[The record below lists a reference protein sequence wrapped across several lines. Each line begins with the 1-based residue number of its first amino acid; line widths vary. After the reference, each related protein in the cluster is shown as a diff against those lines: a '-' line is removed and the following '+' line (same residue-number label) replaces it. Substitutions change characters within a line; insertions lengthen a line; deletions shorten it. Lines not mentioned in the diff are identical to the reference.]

1 MVSLNEAYD
10 ILERYYLV
18 LFDISDSNYE
28 NYDLDMAYTK
38 AMLEEI
44 VDKRG
49 ELSAEEVIFLKTLL
63 SDDIGKSVNEAILY
77 LIGEEG

>member
-1 MVSLNEAYD
+1 
-10 ILERYYLV
+10 
-18 LFDISDSNYE
+18 
-28 NYDLDMAYTK
+28 MAYTK